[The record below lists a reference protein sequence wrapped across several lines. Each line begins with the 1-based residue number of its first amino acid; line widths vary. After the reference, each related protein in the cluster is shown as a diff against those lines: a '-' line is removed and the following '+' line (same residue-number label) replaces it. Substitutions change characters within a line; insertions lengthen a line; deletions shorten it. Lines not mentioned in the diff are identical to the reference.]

1 MNTFFSGVS
10 LVALAIGA
18 VAIIVAFY
26 KTNLGNATIKH
37 QSDLIDTLSD
47 KVSVLTTDLA
57 EFKEKNTQLHARNQY
72 LEGMVTGKQE
82 LTELLREVT
91 TIRTEVSRLEGIMTQ
106 GPIS

>member
-10 LVALAIGA
+10 LVALGVGA

-37 QSDLIDTLSD
+37 QADLIDTLSD
-47 KVSVLTTDLA
+47 KVSVLTTDIA
-57 EFKEKNTQLHARNQY
+57 EFKEKNQQLYSRNQY

-82 LTELLREVT
+82 LTELLREVSS
-91 TIRTEVSRLEGIMTQ
+91 IRTEVSKLEGIMTQ
-106 GPIS
+106 GPTA